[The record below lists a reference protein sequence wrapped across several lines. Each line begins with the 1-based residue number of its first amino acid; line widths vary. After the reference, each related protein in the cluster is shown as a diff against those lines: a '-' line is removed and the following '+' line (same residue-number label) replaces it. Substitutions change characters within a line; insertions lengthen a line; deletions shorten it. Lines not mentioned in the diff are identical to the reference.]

1 MQLED
6 LRLFVTVVD
15 SGSFTKA
22 AEQEDLPTSTLSRR
36 LRKLEDDLSVRLLN
50 RTTRS
55 LQLTELGEQ
64 FYQRSLQILEEV
76 DNTRAMLQKEQ
87 DKPSG
92 RLRIYAPAEFTRVHF
107 LEIVPAFAQEY
118 PAITLELFTSDGGHD
133 LVHHRVDVLI
143 HIEEPDDSSYIA
155 KKIATTTTNYYASV
169 DYLAERGEP
178 ETPEDLLT
186 HECIVEAFTHKNYK
200 RWIFP
205 EEHHQQEIIVNPRY
219 VIDSTYMCQRMVEMG
234 LGISMLPDY
243 ICQEDLKAGRL
254 KKLFNGR
261 YEIPHNIYV
270 QYPSRRYIP
279 SKVRVF
285 LQFLEEN
292 FPKRL

>member
-15 SGSFTKA
+15 NGSFTKA

-36 LRKLEDDLSVRLLN
+36 LRKLEDDLSVRLLE

-55 LQLTELGEQ
+55 LQLTELGEK
-64 FYQRSLQILEEV
+64 FYQRSLQILEEI
-76 DNTRAMLQKEQ
+76 DSTRAMLQQDE

-107 LEIVPAFAQEY
+107 LEIVPAFAQAY
-118 PAITLELFTSDGGHD
+118 PDITLELFTSDGGHD
-133 LVHHRVDVLI
+133 LVHNRVDVMI
-143 HIEEPDDSSYIA
+143 HIEEPEDSSYIG
-155 KKIATTTTNYYASV
+155 KKIATTTTNYYASL

-178 ETPEDLLT
+178 VTPEDLLT
-186 HECIVEAFTHKNYK
+186 HECIVEAFTHDNCK
-200 RWIFP
+200 RWFFP
-205 EEHHQQEIIVNPRY
+205 EEHQKKEIFVNARY

-234 LGISMLPDY
+234 MGVSMLPDY
-243 ICQEDLKAGRL
+243 ICQEGLKAGRL
-254 KKLFNGR
+254 KKLFSGR

-270 QYPSRRYIP
+270 LYPSRRYVP
-279 SKVRVF
+279 SKVKVF
-285 LQFLEEN
+285 LEFLEEN
-292 FPKRL
+292 FPKQL